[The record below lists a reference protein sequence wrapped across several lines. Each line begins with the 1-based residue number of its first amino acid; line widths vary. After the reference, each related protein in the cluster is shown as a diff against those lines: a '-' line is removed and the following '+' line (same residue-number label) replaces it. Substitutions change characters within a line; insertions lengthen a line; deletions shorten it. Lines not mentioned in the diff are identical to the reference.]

1 MFIVCRAGEA
11 LRYAG
16 QRSKSESQVN
26 MAHDMTEKGI
36 VGRYGKLWTRVPAN
50 LKKLASKD
58 LRKATGVYALY
69 NGTMPVYIGKGKF
82 STQIRAHDRNRKK
95 SPFWEHFSWY
105 EIFGQGLDKEIESLF
120 LRLLPFYVRSLNRM
134 GGKFASGEKIA
145 PASRTPVEISW
156 PKGGAGKKRHRK
168 KGRRK

>member
-1 MFIVCRAGEA
+1 MLRLARKIARCARRRA
-11 LRYAG
+11 
-16 QRSKSESQVN
+16 KSESQVA
-26 MAHDMTEKGI
+26 MARDKTEKGI

-50 LKKLASKD
+50 LKKLATKD

-82 STQIRAHDRNRKK
+82 SIQIRSHDRNRKK

-105 EIFGQGLDKEIESLF
+105 EINGEGLDKEIESLF

-134 GGKFASGEKIA
+134 GGKFASGEKID
-145 PASRTPVEISW
+145 PASKTPVEISW